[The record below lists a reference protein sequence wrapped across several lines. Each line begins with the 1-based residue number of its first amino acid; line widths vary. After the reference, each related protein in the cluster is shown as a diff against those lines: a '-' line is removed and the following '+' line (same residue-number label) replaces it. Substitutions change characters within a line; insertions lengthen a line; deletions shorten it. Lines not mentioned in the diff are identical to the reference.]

1 MTIADWLFNT
11 MKKLGKAEVDS
22 PRRDALVLL
31 EDVLGKDRAWVLS
44 HPEKELDK
52 KDLLSVN
59 KLVNR
64 RAKREPLA
72 YIRGK
77 AWFYGRFFDVSP
89 TVLIPRPETEN
100 FIELTLNFIKLKS
113 PKIADIGCGSGII
126 GITLK
131 LERPSWQIDLIDVDE
146 KALEVAKKNLEKHK
160 VELDIVKS
168 DLFKEVLKNYD
179 IIVANLPYVPEGL
192 VTSPEIEA
200 EPKIALFA
208 GEDGLDVYKKFWQE
222 VHELSKK
229 PKIIIIESLESQH
242 MIMVGIAQTSEYT
255 LEKTLGL
262 VQLYT
267 KTRFRA

>member
-1 MTIADWLFNT
+1 M
-11 MKKLGKAEVDS
+11 
-22 PRRDALVLL
+22 
-31 EDVLGKDRAWVLS
+31 
-44 HPEKELDK
+44 
-52 KDLLSVN
+52 
-59 KLVNR
+59 
-64 RAKREPLA
+64 
-72 YIRGK
+72 
-77 AWFYGRFFDVSP
+77 
-89 TVLIPRPETEN
+89 
-100 FIELTLNFIKLKS
+100 
-113 PKIADIGCGSGII
+113 
-126 GITLK
+126 
-131 LERPSWQIDLIDVDE
+131 ERPSWQIDLIDVDE

-179 IIVANLPYVPEGL
+179 IVVANLPYVPEGL